1 MKLLV
6 LGGHGMAGHVI
17 THYFMQ
23 KSNFQVF
30 YTSRNKADKDS
41 IYLDVTNSTRL
52 EEIIDIIK
60 PDFIINCIGVL
71 IEYAE
76 NNPEMAHQINSIL
89 PYQIAKLA
97 DRYQSKLIHLST
109 DCVFSG
115 KKGNYTEDDEADG
128 TTIYAQ
134 SKKLGEIKQDNHLTI
149 RTSII
154 GPELKEDGQGLFLW
168 FMKQQGQIK
177 GFEKVLW
184 NGVTTL
190 ELAKAIDVMIE
201 KEITGLI
208 HVGAKQKVSKY
219 TLLKMIQDIFDKQDV
234 KIIADDQNKLDRTVK
249 SNRSDF
255 SYEVPCYENMLLD
268 MKEWMEQN
276 HLLYNRQ

>member
-17 THYFMQ
+17 TNYFKQ
-23 KSNFQVF
+23 KDNFQVF
-30 YTSRNKADKDS
+30 YTSRNKTDKDS
-41 IYLDVTNSTRL
+41 IYLDVTNLTRL

-71 IEYAE
+71 IKYAQK
-76 NNPEMAHQINSIL
+76 NPEMAYQINSIL
-89 PYQIAKLA
+89 PYQITKLA

-115 KKGNYTEDDEADG
+115 KQGNYTEDDEADG

-134 SKKLGEIKQDNHLTI
+134 SKKLGEIKEDHHLTI

-154 GPELKEDGQGLFLW
+154 GPEMKDDGQGLFLW

-184 NGVTTL
+184 NGITTL

-201 KEITGLI
+201 EQVTGLVHI
-208 HVGAKQKVSKY
+208 GAKQKVSKY
-219 TLLKMIQDIFDKQDV
+219 TLLKLIQDIFDKHDV
-234 KIIADDQNKLDRTVK
+234 DIIADDENTLDRTVQ
-249 SNRSDF
+249 SNRNDF
-255 SYEVPCYENMLLD
+255 SYDVPSYENMLLE
-268 MKEWMEQN
+268 MKEWMEQYKS
-276 HLLYNRQ
+276 LYERL